1 MWSSPEPEELLRRC
15 GLVQRRC
22 ADSGITYKDVM
33 LRRLDHSLTD
43 LEKSFIS
50 ELCRI
55 RREVFSAQS

>member
-1 MWSSPEPEELLRRC
+1 MLRRC
-15 GLVQRRC
+15 GLVQRRA

-33 LRRLDHSLTD
+33 LRRRDHSLTD